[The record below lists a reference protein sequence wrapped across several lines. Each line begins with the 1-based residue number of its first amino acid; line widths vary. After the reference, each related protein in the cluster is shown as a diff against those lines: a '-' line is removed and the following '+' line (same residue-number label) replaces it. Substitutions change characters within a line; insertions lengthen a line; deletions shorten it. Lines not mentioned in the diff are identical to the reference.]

1 MRNYYIIEFL
11 NLRSHKLF
19 YYYMAQV
26 IVDTATEFEDILELF
41 QEFQV
46 LLIHLIIILAI
57 FP

>member
-1 MRNYYIIEFL
+1 
-11 NLRSHKLF
+11 
-19 YYYMAQV
+19 MAQV
-26 IVDTATEFEDILELF
+26 IGDTATEFEDILELF

>member
-26 IVDTATEFEDILELF
+26 IGDTATEFEDILELF